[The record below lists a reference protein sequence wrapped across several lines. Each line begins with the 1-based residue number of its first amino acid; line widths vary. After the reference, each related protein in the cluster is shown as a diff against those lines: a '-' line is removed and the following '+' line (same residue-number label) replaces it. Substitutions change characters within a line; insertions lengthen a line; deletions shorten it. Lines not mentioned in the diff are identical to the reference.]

1 MQIFSN
7 AGVSGSFPS
16 TIGVPG
22 TTSTAF
28 QVFPALLG
36 PGFQVAPTEA
46 AVLTVP
52 ANGVY
57 EGQPMTVHAA
67 GNIHVHGTTPTINF
81 ALYSGNSLTPA
92 NEIVTTPI
100 STLAS
105 AQSLTT
111 GATYPWSYVAT
122 LQGDSGSGVVQVQTA
137 NFTCNG
143 VSGSLT
149 NTDLTGVSFI
159 AGGAPA
165 LQLCFAMKFV
175 VGDALNVANLM
186 SFYGE
191 K

>member
-16 TIGVPG
+16 QVGLVA
-22 TTSTAF
+22 STAF

-57 EGQPMTVHAA
+57 EGKPMTVHAA
-67 GNIHVHGTTPTINF
+67 GMLFVHGTSPTINF
-81 ALYSGNSLTPA
+81 ALYSGSSLIPA
-92 NEIVTTPI
+92 DETVTTPV
-100 STLAS
+100 STLTS
-105 AQSLTT
+105 AASLTT
-111 GATYPWSYVAT
+111 ATAYPWSYVAT
-122 LQGDSGSGVVQVQTA
+122 LQGDSISGVVQVQTA

-149 NTDLTGVSFI
+149 NTDLTGISFI

-165 LQLCFAMKFV
+165 VQLCAAMKFTV
-175 VGDALNVANLM
+175 SDALSYAKLM
-186 SFYGE
+186 SFYAE
-191 K
+191 A